1 MFDLSFLNYVGL
13 KNNCIRGGRRRH
25 HTQRRRRKPD
35 RGDYARRRRRRG
47 GDSVRTSR
55 NFFAK
60 SKDTIIIDRDNDFEK
75 SFISVGKVTLRVD

>member
-35 RGDYARRRRRRG
+35 REDYARRKRRRG

-60 SKDTIIIDRDNDFEK
+60 KDTIIIDRDNDFET